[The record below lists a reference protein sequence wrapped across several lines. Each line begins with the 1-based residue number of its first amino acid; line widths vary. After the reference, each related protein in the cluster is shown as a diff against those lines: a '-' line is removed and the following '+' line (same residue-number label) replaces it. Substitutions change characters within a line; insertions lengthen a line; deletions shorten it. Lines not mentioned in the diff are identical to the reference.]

1 MAKSPATIAL
11 SDIEQDMSAALKRVR
26 HSKRPLIVTKRG
38 KAAAVLLSMDIYEK
52 GEQEREILHL
62 LARGE
67 KEIAIG
73 KGYDLVAGQIGPLS
87 KNPDYPASRSL
98 FPHSVAR

>member
-1 MAKSPATIAL
+1 
-11 SDIEQDMSAALKRVR
+11 
-26 HSKRPLIVTKRG
+26 VTKRG

-87 KNPDYPASRSL
+87 KNPDYPSSRSL